1 MRMYHGDYLNDN
13 LGHEIINLFATD
25 NNEHYI
31 YAPAYGVGHSDVQY
45 AFFVYF
51 YPGTNGLAEILGYAS
66 DLTIFDESKNPFDK
80 IKYGNQSIDNIF
92 HKDQSILITYKAG
105 IVKRAKKKLF
115 IQFGVSNNAKEKI
128 LPTEKEVTRI
138 QKRVGQYLTSY
149 IDKDEDYKLLINLMS
164 DRTLWEDTLPKVKL
178 SEINIPNKTFMEIC
192 HKDYDELAYSNAIA
206 YFLRKYPEILKLWM
220 SKHGISIDGNS
231 VKIAREIKNIDL
243 LIYDKNNV
251 IVIENKI
258 LASLSNIN
266 KQAKTSQLNK
276 YQEII
281 EKNIKGLFDEDEKA
295 KYLIS
300 ESLKGAR
307 AYYYI
312 LIPNYYSEK
321 SLDVFI
327 KSSEYKI
334 LKYQELYEICQTFVN
349 KQPCSSDLY
358 FKEFTQ
364 MLRKH
369 TNDNDDSLFV
379 EMKRRFYKRI
389 SQN

>member
-1 MRMYHGDYLNDN
+1 M
-13 LGHEIINLFATD
+13 
-25 NNEHYI
+25 
-31 YAPAYGVGHSDVQY
+31 
-45 AFFVYF
+45 
-51 YPGTNGLAEILGYAS
+51 
-66 DLTIFDESKNPFDK
+66 
-80 IKYGNQSIDNIF
+80 
-92 HKDQSILITYKAG
+92 
-105 IVKRAKKKLF
+105 
-115 IQFGVSNNAKEKI
+115 
-128 LPTEKEVTRI
+128 
-138 QKRVGQYLTSY
+138 
-149 IDKDEDYKLLINLMS
+149 
-164 DRTLWEDTLPKVKL
+164 
-178 SEINIPNKTFMEIC
+178 
-192 HKDYDELAYSNAIA
+192 
-206 YFLRKYPEILKLWM
+206 
-220 SKHGISIDGNS
+220 
-231 VKIAREIKNIDL
+231 
-243 LIYDKNNV
+243 
-251 IVIENKI
+251 
-258 LASLSNIN
+258 SNIN